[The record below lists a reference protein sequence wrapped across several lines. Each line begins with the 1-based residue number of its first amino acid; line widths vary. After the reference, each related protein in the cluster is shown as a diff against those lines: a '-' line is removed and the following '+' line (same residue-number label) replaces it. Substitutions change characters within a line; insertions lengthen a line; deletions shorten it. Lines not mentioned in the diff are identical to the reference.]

1 MPPVAMPAGS
11 FLETLRKRYNA
22 AKYVADLWIPIMQAS
37 FFYAVPFRNRYY
49 LPGKEFQ
56 GTIQN
61 TRVYDTTAV
70 EGVKTFV
77 SKIHDTMTPPQV
89 QWGFLEVDDT
99 MVDDPSEENNMAL
112 LEEAQL
118 RLDAYMRRLFTY
130 IHASNF
136 DVVINECYFDL
147 SIGTSALVINQHT
160 DDQPFLCTSIP
171 MDKLAIEEAVNGNI
185 ESWFRTWQNL
195 KIAELHT
202 RWPGI
207 TISPNL
213 QQMIAADP
221 DAVVRNIYEGV
232 AYFVNGNPLEI
243 NNILDTM
250 EQKDTKV
257 KRYCYAVWADN
268 DLLYVQWLESSPGI
282 VWRFQKTNNETWGR
296 GPVMEALPT
305 IISLNEMARI
315 ELASANLNTFRPY
328 MGFSDAVFNPHTFKL
343 QPFSIIPIAPIGS
356 NGQVPLIPLPNSAD
370 PNFAQM
376 TMADLRMQIK
386 ALLFAEQP
394 QDSRSVQPQT
404 AYELSLKQQTLAE
417 KIGPLFSRMQ
427 QEFLWPVIKRFAYI
441 LNNMGLLPYPKVGD
455 TPIVFKYKSPLALA
469 KGRADVE
476 RFTQWIQLM
485 QGIMGPDESKIYIN
499 PKTTPYMLAESLQV
513 DERYINKPKDV
524 ERIMQ
529 AVQNEQSMM
538 RLANSTAMTPEQPA
552 NPSQAPIAPPA

>member
-1 MPPVAMPAGS
+1 MDTTQGMPPVPMPGGS
-11 FLETLRKRYNA
+11 LLEVLRKRYNA
-22 AKYVADLWIPIMQAS
+22 AKYTADLWIPIMQAC

-77 SKIHDTMTPPQV
+77 SKLHDTMTPPQV
-89 QWGFLEVDDT
+89 QWGFLEVDDS
-99 MVDDPSEENNMAL
+99 MVDDPSDENNMQL

-118 RLDAYMRRLFTY
+118 ILDGYMRRLFTF

-160 DDQPFLCTSIP
+160 DKQPFLCTSIP

-195 KIAELHT
+195 KICELHT

-207 TISPNL
+207 VITANL
-213 QQMIAADP
+213 QQMLAGDP
-221 DAVVRNIYEGV
+221 DAVIRNVYEGV
-232 AYFVNGNPLEI
+232 AYFVNQP
-243 NNILDTM
+243 
-250 EQKDTKV
+250 KP
-257 KRYCYAVWADN
+257 YCYAVWADN
-268 DLLYVQWLESSPGI
+268 DLLYVQWLESNPGI

-296 GPVMEALPT
+296 GPVMEALPS
-305 IISLNEMARI
+305 IISLNEMARV
-315 ELASANLNTFRPY
+315 ELASANLNTFRPF
-328 MGFSDAVFNPHTFKL
+328 MGFSDAVFNPHTFRL
-343 QPFSIIPIAPIGS
+343 QPFTIIPIAPIGS
-356 NGQVPLIPLPNSAD
+356 SGQVPLIPLPNSAD

-427 QEFLWPVIKRFAYI
+427 QEFLLPVVNRFAYI
-441 LNNMGLLPYPKVGD
+441 LNKMGKLPYPKLGNI
-455 TPIVFKYKSPLALA
+455 PILFKYKSPLALA

-476 RFTQWIQLM
+476 RLTQFVQLM
-485 QGIMGPDESKIYIN
+485 QGIMGPDATQVYIN
-499 PKTTPYMLAESLQV
+499 PKTTPYMLAEMLQV
-513 DERYINKPKDV
+513 DARFLNTPQQV
-524 ERIMQ
+524 QQVMQ
-529 AVQNEQSMM
+529 KVQDQQNEMMLAQSQGMM
-538 RLANSTAMTPEQPA
+538 PEQPE
-552 NPSQAPIAPPA
+552 NPSQTPIAG

>member
-1 MPPVAMPAGS
+1 MDTTQGMPPVPMPGNS
-11 FLETLRKRYNA
+11 LLETLRKRYNS

-56 GTIQN
+56 GTTQN

-70 EGVKTFV
+70 EGVTTFV
-77 SKIHDTMTPPQV
+77 SKLHDTMTPPQV
-89 QWGFLEVDDT
+89 QWGFLEVDESI
-99 MVDDPSEENNMAL
+99 VDDPNDENNLAL
-112 LEEAQL
+112 LEEAQMV
-118 RLDAYMRRLFTY
+118 LDTYMRRLFTY
-130 IHASNF
+130 IHESNF
-136 DVVINECYFDL
+136 DVVINECYYDL

-185 ESWFRTWQNL
+185 ESWYRTWQNL
-195 KIAELHT
+195 KITELHT

-207 TISPNL
+207 VLSDNL
-213 QQMIAADP
+213 IQMISADP

-232 AYFVNGNPLEI
+232 AYFVNQPN
-243 NNILDTM
+243 
-250 EQKDTKV
+250 K
-257 KRYCYAVWADN
+257 YCYAVWADN
-268 DLLYVQWLESSPGI
+268 DLLSVQWLESSPGI
-282 VWRFQKTNNETWGR
+282 VWRWKKTNNETWGR
-296 GPVMEALPT
+296 GPVMEALPS
-305 IISLNEMARI
+305 IISLNEMARV

-328 MGFSDAVFNPHTFKL
+328 MGFSDAVFNPHTFRL
-343 QPFSIIPIAPIGS
+343 EPFTIIPIAPIGS
-356 NGQVPLIPLPNSAD
+356 NGQVPLIPLPNSSD

-376 TMADLRMQIK
+376 TVADLRMQIK

-441 LNNMGLLPYPKVGD
+441 LNKMGKLPYPDIGGM
-455 TPIVFKYKSPLALA
+455 PIIFKYKSPLALA

-476 RFTQWIQLM
+476 RFTQWVQLM
-485 QGIMGPDESKIYIN
+485 QGVMGPDATQVYIN
-499 PKTTPYMLAESLQV
+499 PKTTPYMLAQMLQV
-513 DERYINKPKDV
+513 DERFLNKPDDV
-524 ERIMQ
+524 KRVMQ
-529 AVQNEQSMM
+529 KVQDQQSTMM
-538 RLANSTAMTPEQPA
+538 LAQSQGMMPEQPE
-552 NPSQAPIAPPA
+552 NPSAQAIAPAQ